1 MDKAFR
7 PRLRAARIEAPAQP
21 FFFPS
26 GDPADLFVRIDL
38 PVGFHRHIVLGK
50 HRQALASGTGVIAK
64 CRTAEIVQIQL
75 QFTVFGILRRFCLF
89 ICLPSS
95 RGMPVRQPFS
105 PLTLRKIFHAERS
118 GRADCHRE
126 HSNLHPAFPAT
137 SCCISMRNHGG
148 LACFPAT
155 VRRGLLRSVSFCS
168 EDLTPYRLRLRTRER
183 GAKFSHTLIAV
194 HRVHLDTSLDDARG
208 AAVLIPQHRRM
219 LSGQQRIQ
227 KNSYRED
234 VRSHVGARQTELLRC
249 RISGRTQKPRI
260 VRLLRLNA
268 HRGIQINQKQFP
280 FGIHQNMFRLDVAV
294 NKPYLMQLSQRFA
307 KTRGQSQRPLH
318 IHLFA
323 AVDHLLQ

>member
-1 MDKAFR
+1 
-7 PRLRAARIEAPAQP
+7 
-21 FFFPS
+21 
-26 GDPADLFVRIDL
+26 
-38 PVGFHRHIVLGK
+38 
-50 HRQALASGTGVIAK
+50 
-64 CRTAEIVQIQL
+64 
-75 QFTVFGILRRFCLF
+75 
-89 ICLPSS
+89 
-95 RGMPVRQPFS
+95 
-105 PLTLRKIFHAERS
+105 
-118 GRADCHRE
+118 
-126 HSNLHPAFPAT
+126 
-137 SCCISMRNHGG
+137 
-148 LACFPAT
+148 
-155 VRRGLLRSVSFCS
+155 
-168 EDLTPYRLRLRTRER
+168 
-183 GAKFSHTLIAV
+183 
-194 HRVHLDTSLDDARG
+194 
-208 AAVLIPQHRRM
+208 M

-294 NKPYLMQLSQRFA
+294 NKPYLMQLSQCFA